1 MEEVLDHNQE
11 AEQIFRQY
19 GRLLELVAAAQ
30 LPGRPEDAEEC
41 VQDAVWAFVEG
52 RAPWDPAQGSKQTW
66 LCVLV
71 RSRAKDRR
79 RALAARMEEPLEE
92 HSGLAAA
99 DHAERA
105 AVRDGLRRVLE
116 GLSREE
122 RRLFTLRFVYG
133 LSSAEL
139 GGVLGLSPNGV
150 DARVS
155 RLRKKLKRL
164 LARLTAT
171 PLLGVLTG
179 LAVTAVLQSSS
190 AATVMVIGFVSA
202 GLLELPRA
210 VAVIYGI
217 NIGTTMTAQLIAF
230 DVQTLVYPVLFL
242 GFLLDFA
249 ARRPRWQAVGEAVF
263 SFGLLFE
270 GIDILGRALQPLA
283 GQAVFLD
290 WMTRVKESP
299 LLGILLG
306 LSMTMVVQSSSATIA
321 LLQNVARQAGPDG
334 IHSVLGL
341 AGAVPVLL
349 GDNIGT
355 TVTAL
360 LACIG
365 QGKNAARA
373 ALAHSCFNLSG
384 SLLAAVLLPWFVR
397 LVELTSPKGPEL
409 EVISRQIANA
419 HTAFNVCCALL
430 WLPFLPWMVR
440 LVCALVPEDR

>member
-139 GGVLGLSPNGV
+139 GTPEAAGGRGGLRG
-150 DARVS
+150 
-155 RLRKKLKRL
+155 
-164 LARLTAT
+164 
-171 PLLGVLTG
+171 
-179 LAVTAVLQSSS
+179 
-190 AATVMVIGFVSA
+190 A
-202 GLLELPRA
+202 GAGTDELPGRGRRGGGA
-210 VAVIYGI
+210 
-217 NIGTTMTAQLIAF
+217 L
-230 DVQTLVYPVLFL
+230 PLF
-242 GFLLDFA
+242 
-249 ARRPRWQAVGEAVF
+249 RRHRRHG
-263 SFGLLFE
+263 G
-270 GIDILGRALQPLA
+270 
-283 GQAVFLD
+283 
-290 WMTRVKESP
+290 
-299 LLGILLG
+299 
-306 LSMTMVVQSSSATIA
+306 
-321 LLQNVARQAGPDG
+321 
-334 IHSVLGL
+334 
-341 AGAVPVLL
+341 
-349 GDNIGT
+349 
-355 TVTAL
+355 
-360 LACIG
+360 
-365 QGKNAARA
+365 
-373 ALAHSCFNLSG
+373 
-384 SLLAAVLLPWFVR
+384 
-397 LVELTSPKGPEL
+397 
-409 EVISRQIANA
+409 
-419 HTAFNVCCALL
+419 
-430 WLPFLPWMVR
+430 
-440 LVCALVPEDR
+440 

>member
-116 GLSREE
+116 GLSWEE

-164 LARLTAT
+164 LARQ
-171 PLLGVLTG
+171 G
-179 LAVTAVLQSSS
+179 
-190 AATVMVIGFVSA
+190 
-202 GLLELPRA
+202 
-210 VAVIYGI
+210 
-217 NIGTTMTAQLIAF
+217 
-230 DVQTLVYPVLFL
+230 
-242 GFLLDFA
+242 
-249 ARRPRWQAVGEAVF
+249 
-263 SFGLLFE
+263 
-270 GIDILGRALQPLA
+270 
-283 GQAVFLD
+283 
-290 WMTRVKESP
+290 
-299 LLGILLG
+299 LG
-306 LSMTMVVQSSSATIA
+306 LWE
-321 LLQNVARQAGPDG
+321 RE
-334 IHSVLGL
+334 
-341 AGAVPVLL
+341 
-349 GDNIGT
+349 GT
-355 TVTAL
+355 
-360 LACIG
+360 
-365 QGKNAARA
+365 K
-373 ALAHSCFNLSG
+373 
-384 SLLAAVLLPWFVR
+384 
-397 LVELTSPKGPEL
+397 
-409 EVISRQIANA
+409 
-419 HTAFNVCCALL
+419 
-430 WLPFLPWMVR
+430 
-440 LVCALVPEDR
+440 

>member
-79 RALAARMEEPLEE
+79 QARVFLQWLLHP
-92 HSGLAAA
+92 GGQDAAA

-164 LARLTAT
+164 LARQ
-171 PLLGVLTG
+171 G
-179 LAVTAVLQSSS
+179 
-190 AATVMVIGFVSA
+190 
-202 GLLELPRA
+202 
-210 VAVIYGI
+210 
-217 NIGTTMTAQLIAF
+217 
-230 DVQTLVYPVLFL
+230 
-242 GFLLDFA
+242 
-249 ARRPRWQAVGEAVF
+249 
-263 SFGLLFE
+263 
-270 GIDILGRALQPLA
+270 
-283 GQAVFLD
+283 
-290 WMTRVKESP
+290 
-299 LLGILLG
+299 LG
-306 LSMTMVVQSSSATIA
+306 LWE
-321 LLQNVARQAGPDG
+321 RE
-334 IHSVLGL
+334 
-341 AGAVPVLL
+341 
-349 GDNIGT
+349 GT
-355 TVTAL
+355 
-360 LACIG
+360 
-365 QGKNAARA
+365 K
-373 ALAHSCFNLSG
+373 
-384 SLLAAVLLPWFVR
+384 
-397 LVELTSPKGPEL
+397 
-409 EVISRQIANA
+409 
-419 HTAFNVCCALL
+419 
-430 WLPFLPWMVR
+430 
-440 LVCALVPEDR
+440 